1 VPGIADM
8 FRRKKEGEGQGRPTV
23 LTGPRIPRHSS
34 GWEALLKHL
43 RAENGLRVLDIGPT
57 SPQNINFLTEMG
69 HSVYMAD
76 VVAESLRAEWKLP
89 PEEEGG
95 EPRFN
100 VDGFFEQNLNF
111 HGRQFDVVL
120 LWATLDYIPGGL
132 IEALVSRL
140 KDATLRDGKVLAIF
154 HSKPTGPFT
163 AYCRY
168 HLTET
173 SEIEMQES
181 EPYPVL
187 RVYTNRQI
195 ERLFTG
201 WTGSKFFLA
210 KDNLYEVI
218 VTR

>member
-1 VPGIADM
+1 
-8 FRRKKEGEGQGRPTV
+8 
-23 LTGPRIPRHSS
+23 
-34 GWEALLKHL
+34 
-43 RAENGLRVLDIGPT
+43 
-57 SPQNINFLTEMG
+57 MG

-76 VVAESLRAEWKLP
+76 VVSESLRPEWKLP

-95 EPRFN
+95 PARFN
-100 VDGFFEQNLNF
+100 VAGFFEQNLNF

-120 LWATLDYIPGGL
+120 LWATLDYVPEGL
-132 IEALVSRL
+132 IQALVTHL

-154 HSKPTGPFT
+154 HSKPAGPFT

-168 HLTET
+168 HLTEGA
-173 SEIEMQES
+173 EIEMQES

-201 WTGSKFFLA
+201 WSGSKFFLA

-218 VTR
+218 LTR

>member
-1 VPGIADM
+1 VPGITDL
-8 FRRKKEGEGQGRPTV
+8 FRRKKDDERRGPTL

-34 GWEALLKHL
+34 GWQALLKHL
-43 RAENGLRVLDIGPT
+43 QTQNGLRVLDIGPT

-69 HSVYMAD
+69 QSVYMAD
-76 VVAESLRAEWKLP
+76 VVHESLREEWKLP
-89 PEEEGG
+89 PAEEG
-95 EPRFN
+95 EPPRFD

-120 LWATLDYIPGGL
+120 LWATLDYVPAGL
-132 IEALVSRL
+132 IEPLVSRL

-168 HLTET
+168 HLTGA
-173 SEIEMQES
+173 SDIEMQES
-181 EPYPVL
+181 EPYPVQ

-195 ERLFTG
+195 EKLFTG
-201 WTGSKFFLA
+201 WSGYKFFLA

-218 VTR
+218 ITR